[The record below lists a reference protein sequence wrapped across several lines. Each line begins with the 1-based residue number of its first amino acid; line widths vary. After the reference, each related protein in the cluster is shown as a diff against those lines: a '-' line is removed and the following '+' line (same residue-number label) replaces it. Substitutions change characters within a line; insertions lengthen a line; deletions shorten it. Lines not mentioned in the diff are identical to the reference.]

1 MYFRT
6 SGDGPLCL
14 SVRRAI
20 RALGA
25 GLWVFLFSHALFS
38 QGNAGRI
45 LGAIT
50 DQSGGVIAGS
60 TVTIRDMQRGTSRT
74 LTTDESGL
82 YAAPNLLPGTYS
94 VRAEAKGFQAI
105 ERSGL
110 LLEVGQDLRIDL
122 AVKPGE
128 QTQTVIV
135 SGEAP
140 MLEITNAALGG
151 ALSNQTINDLPL
163 NGRNFENLLV
173 LRPGVTIYPGGGTGT
188 QSTNGLRADDNVYLV
203 DGVNISDPY
212 QGTSMING
220 DLGAGDAATILPID
234 AIDEFKTETNP
245 PAEYGWKPGAIVNV
259 GIKSGTNSVHGTAY
273 AYGRDDSF
281 DARNYFDPVSA
292 PKTPIAFEQFG
303 ATLGGPIK
311 KDKFFYYLSYEDQR
325 YSVGSPVQHRLPITA
340 AAGGDATTNLRLA
353 CQSVL
358 ASGGTAALS
367 AQLAGLNPA
376 TCAPLSN
383 YPGFFPVNNGSS
395 IVENTDLGSDNQI
408 DGGVVKVD
416 YHINGHHSLNG
427 MYFISQ
433 GGGVF
438 VDTPSRQIAHEW
450 LTKQY
455 QRSETGSV
463 NWTWTPNSTWVNETR
478 VGYAHS
484 YNTSQSVDNNQD
496 PGNYT
501 FRGSTYHFYTGQ
513 HNPTYFGIP
522 PITIRGFDFQ
532 FGRPGGKSRGPNSV
546 LQILD
551 HVSYLRGK
559 HAFKFGGEI
568 LSNASTNEPTG
579 QVKGPVGF
587 ADLQSFFAGIPNLAQ
602 ETTGNFKRH
611 LSDWGYAAF
620 FQDDWRVIRNLTLN
634 LGLRYEVTTV
644 VKEAN
649 NLMGD
654 FDPNQGLVQVG
665 KQIGSPFNGDHNSF
679 GPRLGLAWDVQ
690 GNGKTVI
697 RAGGGIIYEQLAF
710 DVLNEVGELGLRL
723 DPTGANIYV
732 GGVQQPSPGNISIAA
747 TSYSGSALQGTSTP
761 GQVAYDWIHNGPG
774 TPLYQ
779 SAPSCGDGNPVA
791 GVIATPQPC
800 SVVGVARNLRSPY
813 VANWT
818 LDIQRA
824 ITNNFSL
831 EVGYVGNHGTKLI
844 SATDINQPRLG
855 SGWTPVAKAACISS
869 ASDVTPY
876 DGCGILPGT
885 GPDAAAEQAA
895 RPFNGRFPYLQ
906 YIDFVSNLDRSN
918 YNALQAILTQ
928 RSSHGLSFVA
938 GYTYGHG
945 LDEQSDNFYS
955 IHIPIYNDT
964 PGRLYGNS
972 DYDIRHRFTLTTTYA
987 IPGKR
992 SPGQILEGWS
1002 FNSVVTIQTGLPWNV
1017 NDGTNDFSGTTE
1029 FNNPGHSQGEQW
1041 DFFGNPADFTTVHG
1055 LTKYNGGVGG
1065 VPFFSGSAIPAAC
1078 TSASTAL
1085 GPLALASLAN
1095 SGCYVLGN
1103 SVMVPPPYGSY
1114 GTMGRNIFRDSG
1126 FRNWDLSVTK
1136 NWKFKERLTAQL
1148 RAEFFNVLNH
1158 PIFAN
1163 PYGGASGG
1171 SGARDPSAG
1180 AGFGCGCVTPDVGA
1194 ANPVLGSGGNRAIQL
1209 GLKLIF

>member
-6 SGDGPLCL
+6 LGAGSACL
-14 SVRRAI
+14 SVCKSI
-20 RALGA
+20 QVLGT
-25 GLWVFLFSHALFS
+25 GLVMFLLSVPLFS

-50 DQSGGVIAGS
+50 DQSGGVIVGA
-60 TVTIRDMQRGTSRT
+60 TITITDTQRGSSRA

-94 VRAEAKGFQAI
+94 VRAEAKGFQSI

-140 MLEITNAALGG
+140 MLETTNATLGG
-151 ALSNQTINDLPL
+151 ALSNETINNLPL

-173 LRPGVTIYPGGGTGT
+173 LRPGVTIYPGGGVGT

-203 DGVNISDPY
+203 DGVNNDDPY
-212 QGTSMING
+212 WGQSIMNG
-220 DLGAGDAATILPID
+220 DLAAGDAGTILPID

-245 PAEYGWKPGAIVNV
+245 PAEYGWKPGAVVNV
-259 GIKSGTNSVHGTAY
+259 GIKSGTNSIHGTAY

-281 DARNYFDPVSA
+281 DARNYFVRPPA
-292 PKTPIAFEQFG
+292 PPTPIALEQFG

-311 KDKFFYYLSYEDQR
+311 RDKLFYFLSYEDQR

-340 AAGGDATTNLRLA
+340 AAGGDATTNLQLA
-353 CQSVL
+353 CQSAL
-358 ASGGTAALS
+358 TNGGVAALS
-367 AQLAGLNPA
+367 AQMAGLNPA

-383 YPGFFPVNNGSS
+383 YPGFFPANNGSS
-395 IVENTDLGSDNQI
+395 IVANTDLSSNNQI
-408 DGGVVKVD
+408 DGGVAKVD

-427 MYFISQ
+427 MYFISP
-433 GGGVF
+433 GSGDL
-438 VDTPSRQIAHEW
+438 VDSPSTQVAQEW
-450 LTKQY
+450 LTSQY
-455 QRSETGSV
+455 ERSQTGSV
-463 NWTWTPNSTWVNETR
+463 NWTWTPNSTWVNEVR
-478 VGYAHS
+478 GGYAH
-484 YNTSQSVDNNQD
+484 NNLFLLPTDHSQD
-496 PGNYT
+496 PANYM
-501 FRGSTYHFYTGQ
+501 FRGATYHLYTGQ
-513 HNPTYFGIP
+513 HNPHYFGIP
-522 PITIRGFDFQ
+522 PITVQGFDFA
-532 FGRPGGKSRGPNSV
+532 FGRQGGKSIGPDSV

-559 HAFKFGGEI
+559 HAFKFGGEF
-568 LSNASTNEPTG
+568 LSNESTNDVTG
-579 QVKGPVGF
+579 PVKGPVRFG
-587 ADLQSFFAGIPNLAQ
+587 DLPSYFAGIPNLAL
-602 ETTGNFKRH
+602 EAAGNFLRH
-611 LSDWGYAAF
+611 FSNRGYATF
-620 FQDDWRVIRNLTLN
+620 FQDDWRVTPNLTLN
-634 LGLRYEVTTV
+634 LGLRYEITTV
-644 VKEAN
+644 LKESH
-649 NLMGD
+649 NLMGS
-654 FDPNQGLVQVG
+654 FDPSQGLVQVG
-665 KQIGSPFNGDHNSF
+665 KQIPSPFNGDHNSF
-679 GPRLGLAWDVQ
+679 GPRFGLAWDVH

-710 DVLNEVGELGLRL
+710 DVFNEVGDYGLRTI
-723 DPTGANIYV
+723 PTGANLYM
-732 GGVQQPSPGNISIAA
+732 GGVQLPSPGNIPIAV
-747 TSYSGSALQGTSTP
+747 TSYSGSALQGITTP

-800 SVVGVARNLRSPY
+800 SVVGVVRNLRSPY
-813 VANWT
+813 VTNWT

-824 ITNNFSL
+824 ITNNLSL
-831 EVGYVGNHGTKLI
+831 EVGYVGNHGAKLI
-844 SATDINQPRLG
+844 GATDINQPPLG
-855 SGWTPVAKAACISS
+855 SGWTPAAKAACLSS
-869 ASDVTPY
+869 ASDAAPY

-895 RPFNGRFPYLQ
+895 RPFNRKFPYLQ
-906 YIDFVSNLDRSN
+906 YIDLLSNVDRSN
-918 YNALQAILTQ
+918 YNALQAILTE
-928 RSSHGLSFVA
+928 RTSHGLSFVA

-945 LDEQSDNFYS
+945 LDEQSDNHFS
-955 IHIPIYNDT
+955 VHVPIYNQT
-964 PGRLYGNS
+964 PGRLYGNN

-987 IPGKR
+987 LPGMK

-1002 FNSVVTIQTGLPWNV
+1002 LNSVVTIQTGLPWGV
-1017 NDGTNDFSGTTE
+1017 HDGSNDFSGTAE
-1029 FNNPGHSQGEQW
+1029 VSQPAPSQGEQW

-1065 VPFFSGSAIPAAC
+1065 VPFFNGSAIPVAC

-1085 GPLALASLAN
+1085 GPLALASLTN

-1103 SVMVPPPYGSY
+1103 SVLVPPPYGSF

-1136 NWKFKERLTAQL
+1136 NWKFKERLTAQF

-1158 PIFAN
+1158 PSFAN

-1194 ANPVLGSGGNRAIQL
+1194 ANPVLGTGGNRAIQL